1 MVVLLVVV
9 LDAAHH
15 GQRISNAGFLHPHGL
30 EPALQRLVLLD
41 ILAVL
46 VEGGGTDDLDLA
58 AGEGGLQDVARIH
71 GTLALTGGGNGVDL
85 VNEQDDVAR
94 RLDLAQ
100 QALDPLLELAAELG
114 TCHKAGQVEQEDL
127 LILQPCRHLPLGNA
141 LRNALGNGGLAN
153 ARLTNEAGVVLL
165 AAAQDLDG
173 AVDLPVAADDIIQL
187 PLPGFAG
194 QVLAVGIQKLAAG
207 RLFVI
212 FARLLLIFSVLGTA
226 VHPQREG
233 GAGAGHKVAILFALV
248 RLAHAHHHGEGVHV
262 AHVPHLLH
270 HVFHP
275 VFHGIHVLVGHA
287 KLLHQIIDRFD
298 VHLPGTV
305 QAVPL
310 VFHLAIFHPLD
321 KNNGRPLLA
330 SNADHCSSFSLP
342 AQTNGLN
349 TLNTL

>member
-173 AVDLPVAADDIIQL
+173 AVDLAVTADDIIQ
-187 PLPGFAG
+187 FAFPSRALR
-194 QVLAVGIQKLAAG
+194 V
-207 RLFVI
+207 R
-212 FARLLLIFSVLGTA
+212 FS
-226 VHPQREG
+226 Q
-233 GAGAGHKVAILFALV
+233 
-248 RLAHAHHHGEGVHV
+248 
-262 AHVPHLLH
+262 
-270 HVFHP
+270 
-275 VFHGIHVLVGHA
+275 
-287 KLLHQIIDRFD
+287 
-298 VHLPGTV
+298 
-305 QAVPL
+305 
-310 VFHLAIFHPLD
+310 
-321 KNNGRPLLA
+321 
-330 SNADHCSSFSLP
+330 
-342 AQTNGLN
+342 
-349 TLNTL
+349 